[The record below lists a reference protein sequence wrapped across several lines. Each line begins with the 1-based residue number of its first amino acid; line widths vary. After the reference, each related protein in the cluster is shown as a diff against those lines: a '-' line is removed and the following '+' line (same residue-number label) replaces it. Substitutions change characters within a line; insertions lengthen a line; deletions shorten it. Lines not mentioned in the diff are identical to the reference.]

1 MNLNNLHVFVNVLK
15 EKKKQG
21 ISESKYSMRKNKFV
35 IQVAKKLE
43 SQNLIS
49 NLTIKNDNLKFNLK
63 NLEHLKIYPKSVYVF
78 NKKNQRKVI
87 TTYLE
92 NSPYVG
98 ILISTSSQGIL
109 NLKEALQKNV
119 GGFIIAKYASKVKC
133 RW

>member
-119 GGFIIAKYASKVKC
+119 GGFIIAKYASKE
-133 RW
+133 RLY